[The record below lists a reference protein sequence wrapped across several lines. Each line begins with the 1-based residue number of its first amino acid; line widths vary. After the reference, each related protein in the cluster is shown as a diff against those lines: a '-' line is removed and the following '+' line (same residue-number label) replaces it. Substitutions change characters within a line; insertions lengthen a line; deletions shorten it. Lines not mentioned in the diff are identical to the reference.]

1 MVRDAGAPYTN
12 CWGFVDGTVR
22 PVCRPGTLQRTLYNV
37 HKRVHAIKLHSVVT
51 PNGRMANL
59 FGPVEGGVM
68 TEHVTR
74 FWLVATVTVLLSLSL
89 WQSFMHLWWP
99 PFRGLHLTPLQRQF
113 NTAMSSVRASVEWV
127 FGDIINYF
135 SFLDFKKNL
144 KLGLSAVGKMY
155 IVCALLTNARSCLYP
170 TSTSGFFN
178 LGTPTLQEHSS

>member
-89 WQSFMHLWWP
+89 WQSFMHLW
-99 PFRGLHLTPLQRQF
+99 
-113 NTAMSSVRASVEWV
+113 
-127 FGDIINYF
+127 
-135 SFLDFKKNL
+135 
-144 KLGLSAVGKMY
+144 
-155 IVCALLTNARSCLYP
+155 
-170 TSTSGFFN
+170 
-178 LGTPTLQEHSS
+178 